1 MFDFFQAVFAKVAS
15 FVVGVIMATG
25 LVSPPTVQ
33 TQATS
38 TEPVAQIEIQEESA
52 TSTQLLSE
60 IESLKKEAEQART
73 EADAE
78 RLKAEKAKAEAT
90 AAQAKIEQQVT
101 KQQNYQSSPSQTSNT
116 SASPENF
123 SESYVAFALGEAESW
138 FDLAEFADLATD
150 YVNERLNSISLVR
163 DKNRAYA
170 SGYGDPTMTQ
180 AANLWGHYYQ
190 NDINAMQSY
199 KDRFVTIAKV
209 ARDQADS
216 WKNAARNAA
225 TSYVSRQQFID
236 AVEETMQEDQNG
248 KILDT
253 IKKNID
259 FYNSYVEKTEYEREV
274 FFAKIDGLL
283 DAAASTA
290 ASSMQATNSQ
300 VTDYDIPAIQLP
312 QTTRCTIS
320 GAGGMGLEAYVTC
333 TTSSF

>member
-73 EADAE
+73 EADPE

-170 SGYGDPTMTQ
+170 SGYGDPTMTE
-180 AANLWGHYYQ
+180 AANLWVQYYQ

-253 IKKNID
+253 IKKIRV
-259 FYNSYVEKTEYEREV
+259 SR
-274 FFAKIDGLL
+274 
-283 DAAASTA
+283 
-290 ASSMQATNSQ
+290 
-300 VTDYDIPAIQLP
+300 
-312 QTTRCTIS
+312 
-320 GAGGMGLEAYVTC
+320 
-333 TTSSF
+333 